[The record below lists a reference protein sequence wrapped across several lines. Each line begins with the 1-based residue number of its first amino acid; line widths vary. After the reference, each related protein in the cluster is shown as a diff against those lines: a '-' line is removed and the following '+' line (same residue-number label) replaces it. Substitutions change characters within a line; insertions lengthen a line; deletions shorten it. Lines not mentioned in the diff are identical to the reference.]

1 MARNIPK
8 GYAYEPRV
16 SLMHFN
22 AHENETVDFEALV
35 LLDIVNR
42 IVRVLKLQLCA
53 IIMNVDVAVKLSS
66 DVLAAHSNSCFTLNP
81 RFTALY
87 IYNESLETTLSG
99 MSLLLIPFE

>member
-1 MARNIPK
+1 
-8 GYAYEPRV
+8 
-16 SLMHFN
+16 
-22 AHENETVDFEALV
+22 
-35 LLDIVNR
+35 
-42 IVRVLKLQLCA
+42 
-53 IIMNVDVAVKLSS
+53 MNVDVAVKLSS